1 MKVLRRKILLDDL
14 KSFDDGLGYET
25 ITATSIYMKVEM
37 IQTIDDLGLVTDLPF
52 IPNGGQCAQFAGTI
66 IVTDITCYD
75 PNSPTPSNAYIKPT
89 VYGGQPPFNFT
100 FYNGSNGVIESV
112 QTSNNTYTLYNQPA
126 GNYTV
131 EVVDNLGCVITLSGT
146 SQNLS
151 DAVSPTG
158 YVILN
163 QPYGNYPANVQ
174 IPFEDITETISVC
187 ETVDITLGVNDP
199 QQYQD
204 ILWSTNETTYTI
216 QVTQNGN
223 YSFQASNG
231 TCFGESP
238 SINIFIYSDN
248 VSQLESQLIIEPDT
262 DVSGL
267 EGDGTYGSPYILPCN
282 PETTTAPRFRAR
294 LQSGVNPANF
304 DCINSS
310 WYSEWPTNPHYFYY
324 ESQLGPFIT
333 NQSQQLIANPEGFW
347 FDFNPNQCPPE
358 YPCGIFLKSRGCGC
372 TNTVLVESNTIW
384 VANPSSSVSGCIPLS
399 ENPDLTGG

>member
-14 KSFDDGLGYET
+14 KSFDDGLGHET

-37 IQTIDDLGLVTDLPF
+37 IQTIDDLGMVTDLPF

-66 IVTDITCYD
+66 IVTDVTCYD
-75 PNSPTPSNAYIKPT
+75 PNSPAPSNAYIKPT

-126 GNYTV
+126 GDYTV
-131 EVVDNLGCVITLSGT
+131 DVVDNLGCSVTLTGT

-187 ETVDITLGVNDP
+187 ETVDITLGVNDS

-204 ILWSTNETTYTI
+204 ILWSTNETTDTI
-216 QVTQNGN
+216 EVAQNGN

-238 SINIFIYSDN
+238 SIDIFIYSDN
-248 VSQLESQLIIEPDT
+248 ASQLESQLIIEPDT

-267 EGDGTYGSPYILPCN
+267 QGSGTQQDPYILPCN
-282 PETTTAPRFRAR
+282 PETTTTPRFRAR

-310 WYSEWPTNPHYFYY
+310 WYVEWPR
-324 ESQLGPFIT
+324 SQDSLNQEELFAPFT
-333 NQSQQLIANPEGFW
+333 LNQSQELIADPSNSGN
-347 FDFNPNQCPPE
+347 DLSPNQCPPDR
-358 YPCGIFLKSRGCGC
+358 PCSIFLQSRGCGC
-372 TNTVLVESNTIW
+372 TNTVLVQSNRIW
-384 VANPSSSVSGCIPLS
+384 VAYENNLNCQPLS